1 MTSNRWIVLLAFAY
15 MLSIGMALPIYA
27 GSVVNTSMVVDLG
40 WDRQTLGLLV
50 GANMIVNGLLA
61 PGGAWVVQRLGVR
74 HTLIG
79 GAVLMALVS
88 VALATVVTQPWQA
101 ILAFGLGL
109 GIAGNLTGIIA
120 CQTGVAQWFD
130 EQRTTALSLLYAAMG
145 IGGFASVWI
154 VTRVIESMQDWRAG
168 WWVFA
173 AASAAGAI
181 VATLVIR
188 NRLDEHGKMAGPG
201 APVAPKGGATAH
213 GVDESLT
220 LAGALRSPF
229 LWAVCLC
236 MLASTSAAAFVVAHV
251 QAYLRDLGFSPT
263 GAASAVSLFSLA
275 TLGGNLAVGPIAARF
290 SPRVAYAAA
299 LGTLALAMF
308 ILVNVQ
314 GSATLYAFA
323 AIAGIGF
330 GASQVGSMAIL
341 GHYWSTRLFPAL
353 TAMGLLI
360 QTAGGGAVPIIA
372 GAYFDANH
380 SYTAILVAIVIANIV
395 GATVLMLAR
404 LPARAAIAAEHGAD
418 APPFDL
424 SAQQPGF

>member
-1 MTSNRWIVLLAFAY
+1 MTKNRWIVLAALAY

-27 GSVVNTSMVVDLG
+27 GSVVNTFMAVDMG
-40 WDRQTLGLLV
+40 WNRQTLGLLV
-50 GANMIVNGLLA
+50 AANMIVNGLLA
-61 PGGAWVVQRLGVR
+61 PGGAIIVQRFGVR
-74 HTLIG
+74 HTLIT
-79 GAVLMALVS
+79 GAVLMTLVS
-88 VALATVVTQPWQA
+88 VALATVVDRPWQA
-101 ILAFGLGL
+101 ILAFGVGL

-130 EQRTTALSLLYAAMG
+130 RQRTTALSLLYAAMG

-154 VTRVIESMQDWRAG
+154 VTRTIEASHDWRAG
-168 WWVFA
+168 WWIFA
-173 AASAAGAI
+173 AASAIGAVVATAI
-181 VATLVIR
+181 VR
-188 NRLDEHGKMAGPG
+188 NRADEDGNMAGPDS
-201 APVAPKGGATAH
+201 PVAPDAGPSARLVDDRMTFGGA
-213 GVDESLT
+213 V
-220 LAGALRSPF
+220 RSPF

-251 QAYLRDLGFSPT
+251 QAYLRDVGFSPA
-263 GAASAVSLFSLA
+263 GAASAVSVFSLA
-275 TLGGNLAVGPIAARF
+275 TLGGNLAVGPISAKF

-299 LGTLALAMF
+299 LATLAIAMF

-323 AIAGIGF
+323 IIAGVGF

-372 GAYFDANH
+372 GIYFDAH
-380 SYTAILVAIVIANIV
+380 HTYTAVLVAIVIFNIV

-404 LPARAAIAAEHGAD
+404 PPMCAVVSTTSEANANVSAIA
-418 APPFDL
+418 
-424 SAQQPGF
+424 

>member
-1 MTSNRWIVLLAFAY
+1 MTKNRWIVLVALAY

-27 GSVVNTSMVVDLG
+27 GSVINTSMVVDMS
-40 WDRQTLGLLV
+40 WNRQTLGLLV

-61 PGGAWVVQRLGVR
+61 PGGAFVVQKIGVR
-74 HTLIG
+74 HALIA
-79 GAVLMALVS
+79 GATLMALVS
-88 VALATVVTQPWQA
+88 AALATIVTAPWQA

-145 IGGFASVWI
+145 VGGFASVWI
-154 VTRVIESMQDWRAG
+154 VTRAIEASHDWRAG
-168 WWVFA
+168 WWIFA
-173 AASAAGAI
+173 AAAAAGAI

-188 NRLDEHGKMAGPG
+188 NRLDASGTMAGPG
-201 APVAPKGGATAH
+201 MPIAPDSGAARS
-213 GVDESLT
+213 VDETLT
-220 LAGALRSPF
+220 LGGALRSPF

-251 QAYLRDLGFSPT
+251 QAYLRDVGFSPT

-275 TLGGNLAVGPIAARF
+275 TLGGNLAVGPIAAKS
-290 SPRVAYAAA
+290 SPRIAYAAA
-299 LGTLALAMF
+299 LGTLAIAML
-308 ILVNVQ
+308 ILINVH
-314 GSATLYAFA
+314 GSPMLYAFA
-323 AIAGIGF
+323 IIAGIGF

-353 TAMGLLI
+353 TALGLLI

-380 SYTAILVAIVIANIV
+380 NYTAILVAIVLLNVI
-395 GATVLMLAR
+395 GAAVLMVAR
-404 LPARAAIAAEHGAD
+404 PPVHAPVAAVA
-418 APPFDL
+418 
-424 SAQQPGF
+424 